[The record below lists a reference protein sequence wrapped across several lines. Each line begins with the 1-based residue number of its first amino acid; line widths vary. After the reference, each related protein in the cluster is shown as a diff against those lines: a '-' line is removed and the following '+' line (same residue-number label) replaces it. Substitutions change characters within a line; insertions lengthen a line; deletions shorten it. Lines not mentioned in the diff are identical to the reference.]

1 MSPSHS
7 RAKKRE
13 GVIIIDILYLIDQL
27 EVLLSEGWRVPLTS
41 KIVVDEEE
49 CLNIID
55 QLRVSIPA
63 EIKKAKRIQQE
74 SQKLVVEG
82 QQEADRI
89 ISLAREQANNL
100 LNEEELREQANQRV
114 QAIVDN
120 AMKEARQIRE
130 GANEYAAETLSALD
144 DRLIGLQ
151 TIVRNGLTALG
162 KRRQGPE
169 KEPAEG
175 DEEE

>member
-1 MSPSHS
+1 M
-7 RAKKRE
+7 
-13 GVIIIDILYLIDQL
+13 ITIDILYLIDQL

-41 KIVVDEEE
+41 KVVVDEEE

-89 ISLAREQANNL
+89 VSLAREQANNL

-120 AMKEARQIRE
+120 AMTEAKQIRH
-130 GANEYAAETLSALD
+130 GADEYAAETLSDLD
-144 DRLIGLQ
+144 ERLNSLQ
-151 TIVRNGLTALG
+151 AVVRNGLTALG
-162 KRRQGPE
+162 KRRQSVE
-169 KEPAEG
+169 KEPVESDEG
-175 DEEE
+175 E

>member
-1 MSPSHS
+1 M
-7 RAKKRE
+7 KRE
-13 GVIIIDILYLIDQL
+13 GVITIDILYLIDQL

-49 CLNIID
+49 CLNLID

-63 EIKKAKRIQQE
+63 EVKKAKRIQQE

-89 ISLAREQANNL
+89 VSLAREQANNL

-114 QAIVDN
+114 QAIVDH
-120 AMKEARQIRE
+120 AMQEAKQIRQ
-130 GANEYAAETLSALD
+130 GADEYAAETLAELD
-144 DRLIGLQ
+144 NRLISIQ
-151 TIVRNGLTALG
+151 TIVRNGLAALG
-162 KRRQGPE
+162 KRQSDPE
-169 KEPAEG
+169 ADAPEPAEG
-175 DEEE
+175 E